1 MGEKNNPLSLSLL
14 LFPQYI
20 LTLTTILLKDDTIY
34 VERKLSTTCSSEQRE
49 ERNYCL
55 TAELKKTKNTL
66 VGTLAVRDGERK
78 KEIGHNYCSYTSSKR
93 VRCF

>member
-20 LTLTTILLKDDTIY
+20 VTLTTILLKDDTIY

-55 TAELKKTKNTL
+55 TDELKKDKNYTI

-78 KEIGHNYCSYTSSKR
+78 KRNRPQLLFLY
-93 VRCF
+93 